1 MQAHLYQ
8 AFAPERL
15 ASESLRVGLHLSLLN
30 HLYRRNPAR
39 DKELWLSGEHNCGF
53 TDPIVSGDFELAD
66 GSAVAWRVGENR
78 SDLAARGRGSFPA
91 GALTF
96 MIPIEPHP
104 VRGGE
109 ILRQLG
115 LPHPI

>member
-1 MQAHLYQ
+1 MAVPLPG
-8 AFAPERL
+8 ALVRIDRIWPPE
-15 ASESLRVGLHLSLLN
+15 G
-30 HLYRRNPAR
+30 
-39 DKELWLSGEHNCGF
+39 G
-53 TDPIVSGDFELAD
+53 
-66 GSAVAWRVGENR
+66 
-78 SDLAARGRGSFPA
+78 GSFPA